1 MRLDTLAFPYYQI
14 NKAMLQLSGQNCQK
28 NSLKVVFIVFVNSAL
43 KLQCHIVKNTLL
55 LLAIL
60 PTGRI
65 ITIMMLLY
73 INKSII

>member
-14 NKAMLQLSGQNCQK
+14 NKAMLQPSGQNCQK

-43 KLQCHIVKNTLL
+43 KLQCHIVKN
-55 LLAIL
+55 IL

-73 INKSII
+73 IN